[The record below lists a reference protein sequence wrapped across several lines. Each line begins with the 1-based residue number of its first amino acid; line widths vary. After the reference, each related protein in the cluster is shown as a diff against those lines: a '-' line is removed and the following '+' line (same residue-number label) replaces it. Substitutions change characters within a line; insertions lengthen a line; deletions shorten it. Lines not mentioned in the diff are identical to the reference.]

1 MIGRSMFFVFS
12 SSPNSIRRLPAHGSV
27 DSARSRRCCRCRGID
42 SRYPRPSVYPP
53 RRPSGHRHIPPEL
66 AFTLHTGTVH
76 SPSVASSCSQQC
88 QRPATRQRQR
98 GAGTGYV
105 TTAACLSVGGFAF
118 IGVDT
123 SWRGVVHCPRTGQ
136 DSPAHAQGCRHRESE
151 KAGARRCRLPGA
163 AGVESCRGCG
173 PPLRPS
179 LHATRDCVLLGFCT
193 PSSRLHLVFV
203 AFFVSTS
210 PLNSHQ

>member
-1 MIGRSMFFVFS
+1 VPCVLFFFFPQFDSAFASSRARGFS
-12 SSPNSIRRLPAHGSV
+12 SLTSV
-27 DSARSRRCCRCRGID
+27 LT
-42 SRYPRPSVYPP
+42 SVYPP
-53 RRPSGHRHIPPEL
+53 RQPSGHRHIPPEL

-88 QRPATRQRQR
+88 QHPATRQHQC
-98 GAGTGYV
+98 GAGTPYV
-105 TTAACLSVGGFAF
+105 TTAACPDDCPLVDSLSSEL
-118 IGVDT
+118 T
-123 SWRGVVHCPRTGQ
+123 RRGVAWSTAR
-136 DSPAHAQGCRHRESE
+136 AHRHRESE
-151 KAGARRCRLPGA
+151 KAGARRCRLPWT
-163 AGVESCRGCG
+163 AGVESCHGRG

-210 PLNSHQ
+210 PLNSRK